1 MFSEFIG
8 NTRNKTIRM
17 LFEGLY
23 LGKIDTLLPLLDNN
37 FPELKMRRENCEEM
51 SMVQSSL
58 VLTDQGFTSST
69 PTEALANQSVIKRRW
84 NYKVKLDYVRT
95 PIPKSG
101 LRKIWRKMFEN
112 DGSEMLVAYTFGGKM
127 EEYSDTAIPYPHRA
141 GVLYQFLKGVS
152 FLDQTSDTT
161 PTSLRRVE
169 WLRRFDKFLEPYV
182 SKNPREAYLNYLDL
196 DLGVGSETYEEAS
209 VWKRENFK
217 KLIRIKAK
225 VDPENFFRH
234 PQSIPVFN

>member
-1 MFSEFIG
+1 
-8 NTRNKTIRM
+8 
-17 LFEGLY
+17 
-23 LGKIDTLLPLLDNN
+23 
-37 FPELKMRRENCEEM
+37 M

-58 VLTDQGFTSST
+58 VLADQGFTSST
-69 PTEALANQSVIKRRW
+69 PTETIANKSAIRRLW

-95 PIPKSG
+95 PIPKKG

-112 DGSEMLVAYTFGGKM
+112 DRSELLIAYTFGGKM

-141 GVLYQFLKGVS
+141 GVLYQLFKGA
-152 FLDQTSDTT
+152 
-161 PTSLRRVE
+161 
-169 WLRRFDKFLEPYV
+169 YV
-182 SKNPREAYLNYLDL
+182 NYIDL

-209 VWKRENFK
+209 VWGERYWKRENFK

-234 PQSIPVFN
+234 PQSIPVFD